1 MLRILLQ
8 RNFGLLWTAGLIS
21 LIGDWVLVV
30 GLPIEIYRRTGSTL
44 ATAGMLLAGLLPAL
58 VLGSIAGVFVDRWDR
73 RRLMIAV
80 NVLLAVSLLP
90 LLAID
95 ALGIWVAYVVLVA
108 ASCLSQLFEPAEAA
122 LLPNLLESGPED
134 LVTANALNGMNNQ
147 LARIIGPVIGGV
159 AVATGGL
166 ALVTFLDAVTFLVA
180 ALLLV
185 AIRSDRTRAAP
196 PPDRS
201 ELAAAAAMGDAHHES
216 LEAEATSAWSRLRRE
231 WREGLDVVLQQPVL
245 RALLVFFVIT
255 RIGEGLVGTLFVP
268 WATDALHTDAS
279 GYGLLLST
287 QAIGGLAGAF
297 VVGRYGAR
305 IAPLR
310 LLVVSSIVFGLIDLV
325 LFTYPAFYPVLA
337 PALVGMVI
345 VGVPAA
351 AMGAANQTLQQT
363 YAADAHRGRVVGA
376 LMAVGALGSL
386 VGAVAAGF
394 LGEALPV
401 IPLLIVQGSGYVLAG
416 LAVWRMTRGHE
427 RNGRSPAILRR
438 S

>member
-44 ATAGMLLAGLLPAL
+44 ATAGMLLAGLVPAL

-73 RRLMIAV
+73 RRLMIVV
-80 NVLLAVSLLP
+80 NLLLAVSLLP

-95 ALGIWVAYVVLVA
+95 ALGIWIAYAVLVA
-108 ASCLSQLFEPAEAA
+108 ASCLAQLFEPAEAA
-122 LLPNLLESGPED
+122 LLPNLLEGGADD

-166 ALVTFLDAVTFLVA
+166 ALVTVVDAVTFILA
-180 ALLLV
+180 ALLLL
-185 AIRSDRTRAAP
+185 AIRSDRTRVEP
-196 PPDRS
+196 QVRHGS
-201 ELAAAAAMGDAHHES
+201 V
-216 LEAEATSAWSRLRRE
+216 EAEAASAWSRLRHE
-231 WREGLDVVLQQPVL
+231 WREGLELVVHQPVL

-268 WATDALHTDAS
+268 WATDALHTDAA
-279 GYGLLLST
+279 GYGWILSA

-305 IAPLR
+305 FAPLR

-337 PALVGMVI
+337 PALIGMVI
-345 VGVPAA
+345 VGVPAS

-363 YAADAHRGRVVGA
+363 YAADSHRGRVVGA
-376 LMAVGALGSL
+376 LLAVGALGSL
-386 VGAVAAGF
+386 VGALAAGF
-394 LGEALPV
+394 LGETLPV
-401 IPLLIVQGSGYVLAG
+401 IPLLIVQGSGYVVAG
-416 LAVWRMTRGHE
+416 LAVAFMTRRGRTRPADRPPAE
-427 RNGRSPAILRR
+427 QRSPAATG
-438 S
+438 